1 MERIFPKLWRTK
13 GREYFFF
20 KKKKGSHLAPAFKS
34 LKLSNFGCSNASNYE
49 LSLLLSAPGSQGR
62 EVGGLFVGLGQTEEG
77 GGGSGGGGVGGGAA
91 EAMRGRRGKVEVVD
105 VSVFVFGRE
114 GEGAGVMLLLVLVG
128 RAQTE
133 GGEE

>member
-1 MERIFPKLWRTK
+1 M
-13 GREYFFF
+13 
-20 KKKKGSHLAPAFKS
+20 
-34 LKLSNFGCSNASNYE
+34 
-49 LSLLLSAPGSQGR
+49 
-62 EVGGLFVGLGQTEEG
+62 
-77 GGGSGGGGVGGGAA
+77 GGGAA